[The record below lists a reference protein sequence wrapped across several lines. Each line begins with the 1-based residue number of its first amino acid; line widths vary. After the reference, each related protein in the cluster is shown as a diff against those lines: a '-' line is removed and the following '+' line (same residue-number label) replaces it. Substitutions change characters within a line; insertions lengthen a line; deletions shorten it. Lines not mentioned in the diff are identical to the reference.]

1 MENKYKELRNN
12 VVNVYL
18 IFITILILM
27 LAYYEKYEAFA
38 IATFIYII
46 ILVINIRKEV
56 NKKNEW
62 TELIASLSN
71 KLDGANNNLL
81 VGTPFPLIV
90 TNSEGNILWYN
101 EKISNIFKE
110 NGGLGV
116 NIKDV
121 SKSINIKQIL
131 EGKKNE
137 FKYLK
142 IKNRYY
148 DAYTSKIILD
158 NNGDDTVIMI
168 YLCDVTE
175 KFNFERELHENK
187 ESIILIE
194 VDNLKEVIKN
204 TEENKAPLLIAEI
217 EREINS
223 YAQKM
228 NAMIRKYSESKYIL
242 SVQDKYID
250 EQIIAKF
257 DILDTIREIS
267 IGNQISVTLSMGI
280 GRSGKTPNENLQYA
294 QAAKDLALGRGGD
307 QAVVKL
313 KEKLSFYGGK
323 TKEVEKTTKVR
334 ARVIAQALVNLI
346 DESNNVLIMG
356 HKNIDADSLGAAIGL
371 HSVIRARNK
380 KSYIIIDEVN
390 DSVSN
395 IMEEIK
401 KDESYSKVFVK
412 GNKALELVTDTTLLI
427 VVDVQNQGHVMD
439 IDILEKCD
447 KVVVI
452 DHHRKGVDYIKDS
465 IISYVE
471 TYASSTCE
479 LVAEMIPYMSDNPK
493 LQKIEAV
500 AMLAGI
506 CIDTKNFYFKTGV
519 RTFEAAAFLRKLGAD
534 TILVK
539 KLFADDMEIFTERA
553 DIIKS
558 AEIIEDVAIAIC
570 PKSVKDTVVVARV
583 ADELLNIS
591 GIIASFVIAKIDNT
605 VHVSGRSLGDINVQ
619 LILEKFGGGGHINM
633 AAAKIQNK
641 DTNEVYEELK
651 EVIDNYLREGE
662 N

>member
-1 MENKYKELRNN
+1 MENKYKELRND
-12 VVNVYL
+12 VINVYL

-27 LAYYEKYEAFA
+27 LAYYEKYQAFA

-101 EKISNIFKE
+101 EKTSNIFKE
-110 NGGLGV
+110 DGGLGANV
-116 NIKDV
+116 KDV
-121 SKSINIKQIL
+121 SKSINIRQIL
-131 EGKKNE
+131 EDKKTE
-137 FKYLK
+137 FRYLK

-148 DAYTSKIILD
+148 DAYTSKIVLD

-168 YLCDVTE
+168 YLCDMTE

-187 ESIILIE
+187 ESTILIE

-204 TEENKAPLLIAEI
+204 TEENKSPLLIAEI
-217 EREINS
+217 EREINL

-228 NAMIRKYSESKYIL
+228 NAMIKKYSESKYIL

-257 DILDTIREIS
+257 DILDNTREIS

-280 GRSGKTPNENLQYA
+280 GRGGRTPNENLQYA

-346 DESNNVLIMG
+346 DESDNVLIMG

-371 HSVIRARNK
+371 HSVIRSRNK

-390 DSVSN
+390 DSVFN

-412 GNKALELVTDTTLLI
+412 GNKALELVTENTLLI
-427 VVDVQNQGHVMD
+427 VVDVQNQGHVMN

-479 LVAEMIPYMSDNPK
+479 LVAEMIPYMNDNPK

-500 AMLAGI
+500 SMLAGI

-558 AEIIEDVAIAIC
+558 AEIIEDVAIAVC
-570 PKSVKDTVVVARV
+570 PKSVKDNVVVARV

-591 GIIASFVIAKIDNT
+591 GIIASFVIARIDNT
-605 VHVSGRSLGDINVQ
+605 IYISGRSLGDINVQ

-641 DTNEVYEELK
+641 DTNRVYEELK
-651 EVIDNYLREGE
+651 EAIDNYLREGE

>member
-1 MENKYKELRNN
+1 MENKHKELRNN
-12 VVNVYL
+12 VINVYL

-27 LAYYEKYEAFA
+27 LAYYEKYEAFVM
-38 IATFIYII
+38 ATVIYII

-62 TELIASLSN
+62 TELIASLSD

-81 VGTPFPLIV
+81 IGTPFPLIV

-101 EKISNIFKE
+101 EKTSNIFKE
-110 NGGLGV
+110 NGGLV
-116 NIKDV
+116 ANIKDV
-121 SKSINIKQIL
+121 SKSINIKQIV

-148 DAYTSKIILD
+148 DAYTSKIVLDD
-158 NNGDDTVIMI
+158 NNDDTVIMI
-168 YLCDVTE
+168 YLCDMTE

-187 ESIILIE
+187 ESTILIE

-217 EREINS
+217 EREINL
-223 YAQKM
+223 YAHKM
-228 NAMIRKYSESKYIL
+228 NAMIKKYSESKYIL

-250 EQIIAKF
+250 EQIISKF
-257 DILDTIREIS
+257 DILDIIREIS
-267 IGNQISVTLSMGI
+267 MGNQISVTLSMGI
-280 GRSGKTPNENLQYA
+280 GRCGRTPNENLQYA

-307 QAVVKL
+307 QAVVKF

-346 DESNNVLIMG
+346 DESNNILIMG

-390 DSVSN
+390 DSVFN

-412 GNKALELVTDTTLLI
+412 GNKALELITDSTLLI
-427 VVDVQNQGHVMD
+427 VVDVQNQGHVMN

-539 KLFADDMEIFTERA
+539 KLFADDMEIFAERA

-570 PKSVKDTVVVARV
+570 PKSVKDNVVVARV

-591 GIIASFVIAKIDNT
+591 GIIASFVIAKIDDN
-605 VHVSGRSLGDINVQ
+605 VYISGRSLGDINVQ

-633 AAAKIQNK
+633 AAAKIENK
-641 DTNEVYEELK
+641 DTNKVYEELK